1 MKRQVNIKYIQLFNL
16 AEFDA
21 ELINETDLIFFFF
34 SVHPLSYDT
43 EQQNI

>member
-21 ELINETDLIFFFF
+21 ELINKTDLIFFF